1 MKKSHFGTSLLSVC
15 LDVYQSKGRKLV
27 LLKTNTFF
35 SRSCTTQYFFFFSFR
50 MHTVG
55 LHSALA
61 IKRQRKRREEMKKA
75 RERRFSSQST
85 ESGLG
90 GSRSSC
96 NSPGSFGGSTDH
108 LRSFRRKHKAV
119 GPGLTDTKVVSSIGM
134 LHIGIV
140 FLVLGMFLIGSG
152 IIPDD
157 YTTWDAP
164 INWWN
169 ELVFTGITA
178 IVIGIFL
185 IVLNHYLSQ
194 REEDE
199 LSRYVEQ
206 QLTRSR
212 SGKRLIKDEET
223 GCLSTKN
230 EKRARE
236 SATVETEVHTHYPVL
251 KSPPG
256 VSISTPKSDLEKI
269 LEEEL
274 LEDSTELESYP
285 MESLGK
291 PTIGNGCS
299 PQYAEPRQLVVTRCY
314 ETNHH

>member
-1 MKKSHFGTSLLSVC
+1 
-15 LDVYQSKGRKLV
+15 
-27 LLKTNTFF
+27 
-35 SRSCTTQYFFFFSFR
+35 

-61 IKRQRKRREEMKKA
+61 IKRQRKRREEMRKA

-90 GSRSSC
+90 GSHSSC
-96 NSPGSFGGSTDH
+96 NSPGSLGGSTDR
-108 LRSFRRKHKAV
+108 LRASRRKRKAA
-119 GPGLTDTKVVSSIGM
+119 GGASLTDTKVVSNIGM

-140 FLVLGMFLIGSG
+140 LLVLGLFLVGSG
-152 IIPDD
+152 IVPDD
-157 YTTWDAP
+157 YTTWGAS

-169 ELVFTGITA
+169 QLVLSGVTA
-178 IVIGIFL
+178 MLIGIFL

-199 LSRYVEQ
+199 LSRYVEH

-223 GCLSTKN
+223 GCLTTKH

-236 SATVETEVHTHYPVL
+236 SAIVETEVHAYGGAVGGAAYPVL

-256 VSISTPKSDLEKI
+256 VSTSTPKSDLERI

-274 LEDSTELESYP
+274 SEERADADGEASESFQMEVLEKQTVVNNGGCYP
-285 MESLGK
+285 ATSRH
-291 PTIGNGCS
+291 PA
-299 PQYAEPRQLVVTRCY
+299 PHQFPAEPRELVVTRY
-314 ETNHH
+314 YNTHH

>member
-1 MKKSHFGTSLLSVC
+1 M
-15 LDVYQSKGRKLV
+15 
-27 LLKTNTFF
+27 
-35 SRSCTTQYFFFFSFR
+35 
-50 MHTVG
+50 G

-61 IKRQRKRREEMKKA
+61 IKRQRKRREEMRKA

-90 GSRSSC
+90 GSHSSC
-96 NSPGSFGGSTDH
+96 NSPGSLGGSTDR
-108 LRSFRRKHKAV
+108 LRASQRKRKAA
-119 GPGLTDTKVVSSIGM
+119 GGASLTDTKVVSNIGM

-140 FLVLGMFLIGSG
+140 LLVLGLFLVGSG

-157 YTTWDAP
+157 YTTWGAS

-169 ELVFTGITA
+169 QLVLSGITA
-178 IVIGIFL
+178 MIIGVFL

-199 LSRYVEQ
+199 LSRYVES

-223 GCLSTKN
+223 GCLSTKH
-230 EKRARE
+230 EKRVRE
-236 SATVETEVHTHYPVL
+236 SATVETEVGAAASAYPVL

-256 VSISTPKSDLEKI
+256 VSTSTPKSDLERI

-274 LEDSTELESYP
+274 SEERADADGEACESFQ
-285 MESLGK
+285 MEVMDPKSSMVVNNGGCYAATSRQPAPHQF
-291 PTIGNGCS
+291 PT
-299 PQYAEPRQLVVTRCY
+299 EPRELVVTRY
-314 ETNHH
+314 YNTHH

>member
-1 MKKSHFGTSLLSVC
+1 
-15 LDVYQSKGRKLV
+15 
-27 LLKTNTFF
+27 
-35 SRSCTTQYFFFFSFR
+35 

-61 IKRQRKRREEMKKA
+61 IKRQRKRREEMKRA

-96 NSPGSFGGSTDH
+96 NSPGSFDGSTDH
-108 LRSFRRKHKAV
+108 LKKRRKHKVV
-119 GPGLTDTKVVSSIGM
+119 GPGLGDTKVVSSIGM

-140 FLVLGMFLIGSG
+140 FLVLGLFLIGSG

-157 YTTWDAP
+157 YTTWEQS

-169 ELVFTGITA
+169 ELVFTGIA
-178 IVIGIFL
+178 AMILGIFL

-194 REEDE
+194 QEDDE
-199 LSRYVEQ
+199 LSRYVER

-223 GCLSTKN
+223 GCLATKH
-230 EKRARE
+230 ERRVKERE
-236 SATVETEVHTHYPVL
+236 QTVVASEIHHPPNSFVPAL

-256 VSISTPKSDLEKI
+256 LSISTPKSDLEKI
-269 LEEEL
+269 LEEETSD
-274 LEDSTELESYP
+274 ERAEVECYQN
-285 MESLGK
+285 MESFNK
-291 PTIGNGCS
+291 HTMVNGSCS
-299 PQYAEPRQLVVTRCY
+299 KQIHEPRELVVTRY
-314 ETNHH
+314 YHTSH

>member
-1 MKKSHFGTSLLSVC
+1 
-15 LDVYQSKGRKLV
+15 
-27 LLKTNTFF
+27 
-35 SRSCTTQYFFFFSFR
+35 

-61 IKRQRKRREEMKKA
+61 IKRQRKRREEMRKA

-96 NSPGSFGGSTDH
+96 NSPGSLGGSTDR
-108 LRSFRRKHKAV
+108 LRASRRKHKAA
-119 GPGLTDTKVVSSIGM
+119 GGASLTDTNVVSNIGM

-140 FLVLGMFLIGSG
+140 LLVLGLFLVGSG
-152 IIPDD
+152 LVPDD
-157 YTTWDAP
+157 YTTWGAS

-169 ELVFTGITA
+169 QLLLSGITVM
-178 IVIGIFL
+178 IIGVFL

-199 LSRYVEQ
+199 LSRYVEH

-223 GCLSTKN
+223 GCLTTKH

-236 SATVETEVHTHYPVL
+236 SAATVETEVHASGAGGAAAAAAAYPEL

-256 VSISTPKSDLEKI
+256 VSSSTPKSDLERI
-269 LEEEL
+269 LEEEASEERADADGEAAESFRMEV
-274 LEDSTELESYP
+274 LE
-285 MESLGK
+285 GK
-291 PTIGNGCS
+291 SATLVDNGGCYVPS
-299 PQYAEPRQLVVTRCY
+299 SRKVLQFSAEPRELVVTRY
-314 ETNHH
+314 YNTHH